1 MSRSALVGLVIV
13 FCALVAA
20 GVLWPVLSRQEGA
33 GMEHGVARPSS
44 DDVDWK
50 GPEQGGKRADR
61 VSSRLP
67 LLSGSAMEH
76 DSGEGAALE
85 ALENDGGPVYE
96 RVRELQDLRGRE
108 FSEAERARIMEF
120 LSGIGWPEDI
130 AQESIHWMGDELL
143 TALRLQEPRQEDLA
157 ARLAE
162 VAFLPGADPVIRDYI
177 IQHLGHLWEQLGV
190 REEIEVAMWAALDT
204 EDETTP
210 GTALIALS
218 RGYAREGNQMS
229 LEKVRARALELAANS
244 AKPLPVRATAF
255 VIASEAGGRE
265 VKELAERVLEDT
277 GSPMILRRLAEN
289 LRKR

>member
-1 MSRSALVGLVIV
+1 MSRSVLAGLGII
-13 FCALVAA
+13 FCALVVA
-20 GVLWPVLSRQEGA
+20 GVLWPVLSRQDGSGTERRVA
-33 GMEHGVARPSS
+33 GPSA

-50 GPEQGGKRADR
+50 GPNQGGKGADPA
-61 VSSRLP
+61 STPLP
-67 LLSGSAMEH
+67 LLSGSVMEH
-76 DSGEGAALE
+76 GSGEGAALE

-108 FSEAERARIMEF
+108 FSEAERARIIEF
-120 LSGIGWPEDI
+120 LSGIGWPEDV
-130 AQESIHWMGDELL
+130 AQVSIHWMADELL
-143 TALRLQEPRQEDLA
+143 TALRLQEPPQKGLA

-177 IQHLGHLWEQLGV
+177 IQHLGHLWEQFGV

-218 RGYAREGNQMS
+218 RGYAREGDQMS

-244 AKPLPVRATAF
+244 AKPLPVRATAL
-255 VIASEAGGRE
+255 VIASEADGRE
-265 VKELAERVLEDT
+265 ARQLAESVLKDP
-277 GSPMILRRLAEN
+277 GSPMILRQLAEN
-289 LRKR
+289 LTKR